1 MRLFSLKVGLSTT
14 SILMMGYEM
23 TSSRVQSQTL
33 RSAVFPAST
42 ALTHSLFLVG
52 GVLFLSA
59 LAQIAIPVPGS
70 PVPVTGQTLGVFLI
84 ATTYG
89 ARLAT
94 ATFATYLLAAIAGA
108 PLFAPSATLPSHG
121 LARITSATGG
131 YLIGMLVATFV
142 IGYLAQRKAD
152 QKFRTSFPM
161 LILGTV
167 IIFAFGLTWL
177 RFSLEMSWSQAI
189 AVGLT
194 PFIFGEALKIAIT
207 ATSLPLIWKRISRKL
222 NA

>member
-1 MRLFSLKVGLSTT
+1 MS
-14 SILMMGYEM
+14 M
-23 TSSRVQSQTL
+23 SRPAIQTV
-33 RSAVFPAST
+33 RSAIFPGST
-42 ALTHSLFLVG
+42 ALTHALFIVG

-59 LAQIAIPVPGS
+59 LAQISIPVPGS

-94 ATFATYLLAAIAGA
+94 GTFATYLLAAIAGA
-108 PLFAPSATLPSHG
+108 PLFAPSATLPNYG
-121 LARITSATGG
+121 WARITSATGG
-131 YLIGMLVATFV
+131 YLIGMLVATAV
-142 IGYLAQRKAD
+142 IGFLAERKAD

-161 LILGTV
+161 LILGSV

-177 RFSLEMSWSQAI
+177 HYSLDMTWSATI
-189 AVGLT
+189 AAGLT

-207 ATSLPLIWKRISRKL
+207 ATSLPLIWKRISRRL
-222 NA
+222 VA